1 MVVYV
6 SCMFGVLGM
15 LCWVISG
22 CWFCFDLVPILPGAL
37 LVDYCV
43 IYIVVVGGL
52 FHPFDSGGRVGYF
65 TALLL

>member
-1 MVVYV
+1 
-6 SCMFGVLGM
+6 M
-15 LCWVISG
+15 LVISG

-43 IYIVVVGGL
+43 ICIVVVGGL
-52 FHPFDSGGRVGYF
+52 FRPFDSGGRVGYF